1 MDKLTLETKK
11 IMRNNISYLQYDLP
25 IHQAQTSFLDFSDI
39 CVIKDM
45 HPEALQEMHC
55 HNFYCI
61 FWFYSGE
68 GTHIVD
74 FNEYEIEQG
83 LVFFLSPKHIHT
95 YCNLANING
104 IAICF
109 TEDFLLRIDNELQGR
124 IKSKLFYPANG
135 FSHCKISETAKE
147 TIKPIVNLLQEATIS
162 QYEDK
167 SLQASYLASLL
178 SLLLID
184 MIRLGEWDDSPLTN
198 IPTDS
203 YQVYMKFIQMV
214 EDNFTVCHTVKNY
227 IERLGVSQT
236 TLNLYVQQYAKTTPL
251 KIINNRII
259 LEAKRLIRYSTLRI
273 KQISFKLGFEDTS
286 YFIKLFKRNVGMS
299 PIEFREQD

>member
-1 MDKLTLETKK
+1 
-11 IMRNNISYLQYDLP
+11 
-25 IHQAQTSFLDFSDI
+25 
-39 CVIKDM
+39 M

-184 MIRLGEWDDSPLTN
+184 MN
-198 IPTDS
+198 
-203 YQVYMKFIQMV
+203 YNK
-214 EDNFTVCHTVKNY
+214 KN
-227 IERLGVSQT
+227 E
-236 TLNLYVQQYAKTTPL
+236 
-251 KIINNRII
+251 
-259 LEAKRLIRYSTLRI
+259 YS
-273 KQISFKLGFEDTS
+273 
-286 YFIKLFKRNVGMS
+286 
-299 PIEFREQD
+299 